1 MAGREPTENAVEYR
15 LFPQLHEGLTV
26 TEREKLLEELQD
38 TYLAHLSQYLVEYI
52 LQNEPFQLRII
63 PTSTG

>member
-15 LFPQLHEGLTV
+15 LFPPLPEGLTV

-52 LQNEPFQLRII
+52 WQNEPFQLRII

>member
-15 LFPQLHEGLTV
+15 LFPQLPEGLPV

-52 LQNEPFQLRII
+52 WQNEPFQLRII